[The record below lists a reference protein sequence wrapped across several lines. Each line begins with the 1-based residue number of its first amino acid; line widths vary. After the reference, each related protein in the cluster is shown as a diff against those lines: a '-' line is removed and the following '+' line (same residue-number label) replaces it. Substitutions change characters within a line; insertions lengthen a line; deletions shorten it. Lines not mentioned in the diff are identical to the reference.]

1 MAGAGGWG
9 DPLEREA
16 SAVLEDVIDSRVSVE
31 AARTE
36 YGIVISEQG
45 TEIDEDASVQLKLEM
60 NIRRDQEA

>member
-16 SAVLEDVIDSRVSVE
+16 SAVLEDVIDNRVSVE
-31 AARTE
+31 AAKTE

-45 TEIDEDASVQLKLEM
+45 TEIDEDASVKLKLEM
-60 NIRRDQEA
+60 NFTRDQEP